1 MKYDINYISSM
12 YSFYTIY
19 KLYFWWQITQ
29 YILSS
34 LNYAFVEYTPLSY
47 INSENFIANIF

>member
-12 YSFYTIY
+12 YRFYTIY
-19 KLYFWWQITQ
+19 KLYFWGQITQ
-29 YILSS
+29 YILSY

-47 INSENFIANIF
+47 INSENLLANIF